1 MAVDEFS
8 RSVQMGIQLSRRIC
22 YGKDKASMTA
32 PKQPSMKKSLSSSS
46 SASSLRSPQSHR
58 PSAPMVYAVIVDPST
73 VDNPDICSY
82 QPYVYGRCDPPALV
96 PLHMHGIAMEVECYL
111 DTAFVSVTGTWR
123 VHCVSSSAC
132 CDCRIAIPMG
142 EQGSV
147 LGIEVETTRRSYS
160 TKFVTS
166 QDLEKVTTIKNGFL
180 MKGNT
185 YTFKIFQVEG
195 GSYVHVNVRW
205 SQKLTYQDREFCL
218 SIPFTFP
225 AHVVPVVKGTPN
237 KEKVS
242 LNVISGM
249 ETEIM
254 CNISSHP
261 LMVCSDDI
269 FAGLLL
275 QTPSRNDCD
284 QRDMFCFYL
293 LPGSNRTTKHFKKEV
308 VFLVD
313 ISESM
318 HDAPLE
324 KTKDAVIGCLSE
336 LNHGDYFN
344 IIAFNGD
351 IQPFSSSLELATEE
365 GITNATEWIT
375 NLIAEGGTNLLLPLK
390 QAFDMVGKTGES
402 IPLIFLITDGAV
414 EDEKDICNTMK
425 DRLLDGGI
433 NCPRICT
440 FGIGSYCNHY
450 FLQMLAHMGRGC
462 YDAAYDVDSI
472 SEQLPK
478 LLKNALS
485 PVLAN
490 ITLDALQN
498 LDSHE
503 LYPFRIPD
511 LFGSPVI
518 VSGRYE
524 GNFPD
529 IVKARGFMA
538 DMSTYVIDVKVRNAK
553 DIPLNKV
560 CARREV
566 DSLTAHAWLDTNQ
579 QLEEKVAKMSLQ
591 MGVHCEYTSMILVQ
605 GDRVKPPIDSVLPE
619 EKYTKLENHKM
630 IHLKNL
636 SIGFGNLMASV
647 DGVPPGIEEVEEKEP
662 AGMMMQAASSV
673 WGIFLDRCCCMC
685 FIQCCSRMNDQC
697 AIVMAQLCT
706 ALACLECLNCCCEV
720 CDSCSDLCS

>member
-254 CNISSHP
+254 CAQMIS
-261 LMVCSDDI
+261 
-269 FAGLLL
+269 LL
-275 QTPSRNDCD
+275 
-284 QRDMFCFYL
+284 
-293 LPGSNRTTKHFKKEV
+293 HFKKEV

-440 FGIGSYCNHY
+440 FGI
-450 FLQMLAHMGRGC
+450 
-462 YDAAYDVDSI
+462 DSI

-538 DMSTYVIDVKVRNAK
+538 DMSTYVIDVKV
-553 DIPLNKV
+553 

-619 EKYTKLENHKM
+619 E
-630 IHLKNL
+630 NL